1 MDPHFSIWSMSSK
14 WCACLLQDQTDVF
27 IQQQLGGFNYRTS
40 DDKRTISWMLGHS
53 TLIRL
58 LVVLVYFWVHCK
70 AAALFPASDPGGHC
84 ESPTGQYLFIP
95 NFPTT
100 VWPWPW
106 PSHFLI
112 HKLPMQTL
120 AKIARKVLP
129 PKFTHTEH
137 LAIYNFSHFR
147 TTLFNSHSRAW
158 LLNKLN
164 MFRTYLLLSS
174 FSSGNFFINFV
185 SVSFWW
191 SVKTSVHHDENI
203 FYSAYPGAHRQLCG
217 EDLV

>member
-1 MDPHFSIWSMSSK
+1 MSSK

-27 IQQQLGGFNYRTS
+27 IQQQLGGFNYRMF
-40 DDKRTISWMLGHS
+40 RHS
-53 TLIRL
+53 TLFRL

-120 AKIARKVLP
+120 AKIERKKVLT
-129 PKFTHTEH
+129 PKFFDSKIHIIVHNMNDNDICCLPKSLTK
-137 LAIYNFSHFR
+137 
-147 TTLFNSHSRAW
+147 LF
-158 LLNKLN
+158 
-164 MFRTYLLLSS
+164 
-174 FSSGNFFINFV
+174 FFF
-185 SVSFWW
+185 
-191 SVKTSVHHDENI
+191 DGL
-203 FYSAYPGAHRQLCG
+203 P
-217 EDLV
+217 